1 MPTGEQYNMIN
12 YKNTDVI
19 CGGSGGGR
27 QIVRVD
33 VSEDGGR
40 SWKQAEIG
48 EGGNQV
54 ITTFLE

>member
-1 MPTGEQYNMIN
+1 LVE
-12 YKNTDVI
+12 VI
-19 CGGSGGGR
+19 FGGGSGGGR